1 MPAILSENLDMGAFF
16 MREKLKQ
23 FYIVLL
29 VFILTIMGQYGHVLQ
44 TEAVFSTQKETVSA
58 KSQTGKRLTGQ
69 KSEEKVY
76 ASGKPI
82 GIYIKTEGI
91 LVLGL
96 QQIDGKNSPASCKIK
111 AGDYIL
117 KLNAQNITTKQQ
129 FIRLLQKNGEK
140 EVVLTLKR
148 KNKKIK
154 VKVQPVYSAKNKCY
168 QIGVWI
174 RNDTQGIGTIT
185 FIREDG
191 TFAALGH
198 GINDGDI
205 GVRFLIEGGSAYRTN
220 ISSILKGKSG
230 MPGEIIGTIDY
241 SPQNYLGEIYANTNG
256 GILGKITENKKEFFT
271 GKNTIKI

>member
-1 MPAILSENLDMGAFF
+1 M
-16 MREKLKQ
+16 
-23 FYIVLL
+23 
-29 VFILTIMGQYGHVLQ
+29 
-44 TEAVFSTQKETVSA
+44 
-58 KSQTGKRLTGQ
+58 
-69 KSEEKVY
+69 
-76 ASGKPI
+76 
-82 GIYIKTEGI
+82 
-91 LVLGL
+91 
-96 QQIDGKNSPASCKIK
+96 
-111 AGDYIL
+111 
-117 KLNAQNITTKQQ
+117 
-129 FIRLLQKNGEK
+129 
-140 EVVLTLKR
+140 VLTLKR

-256 GILGKITENKKEFFT
+256 GILG
-271 GKNTIKI
+271 

>member
-76 ASGKPI
+76 ASGIPI

-174 RNDTQGIGTIT
+174 RNDTPGIGTIT
-185 FIREDG
+185 FIREELM
-191 TFAALGH
+191 TEIL
-198 GINDGDI
+198 
-205 GVRFLIEGGSAYRTN
+205 VSA
-220 ISSILKGKSG
+220 
-230 MPGEIIGTIDY
+230 
-241 SPQNYLGEIYANTNG
+241 
-256 GILGKITENKKEFFT
+256 F
-271 GKNTIKI
+271 

>member
-76 ASGKPI
+76 ASGMPI

-96 QQIDGKNSPASCKIK
+96 QQIDGKNSPALFRDFCKEE
-111 AGDYIL
+111 L
-117 KLNAQNITTKQQ
+117 KLSEDEMKDRDLIA
-129 FIRLLQKNGEK
+129 K
-140 EVVLTLKR
+140 EVMKWYYTRDAKR
-148 KNKKIK
+148 G
-154 VKVQPVYSAKNKCY
+154 
-168 QIGVWI
+168 GV
-174 RNDTQGIGTIT
+174 DTK
-185 FIREDG
+185 
-191 TFAALGH
+191 A
-198 GINDGDI
+198 
-205 GVRFLIEGGSAYRTN
+205 
-220 ISSILKGKSG
+220 
-230 MPGEIIGTIDY
+230 
-241 SPQNYLGEIYANTNG
+241 
-256 GILGKITENKKEFFT
+256 
-271 GKNTIKI
+271 